1 MNKKRSKYEVH
12 AEIGI
17 TGNASAQFDDVKA
30 GRPIER
36 RLNRMERVVAAYDGE
51 IETRFANGLQVAFET
66 ADAAILGAREMQQR
80 CAVLPQLSGTRLALR
95 IGVHEGVVQQRSED
109 SVDGARINAAQ
120 LAVADDGIVVS
131 AAVVAVLNA
140 ELRKLA
146 HPLGDLPAPVT
157 AKTIDWRCEI
167 SSAAYGGEALGRASG
182 ASRPIGSHLVLHL
195 GLKTLELTQDNPE
208 ATVGRD
214 PLNDLVLVDDYVS
227 RNHCRIER
235 RFDCIVLTD
244 SSTNGTCVTPDNG
257 VELLVKNDS
266 VVLRGK
272 GLLFFGRLYNGERR
286 GGVSYEAY

>member
-12 AEIGI
+12 AEIDISGS
-17 TGNASAQFDDVKA
+17 ASAEFDDAKA

-36 RLNRMERVVAAYDGE
+36 RLNRMERVVAAYGGE
-51 IETRFANGLQVAFET
+51 VDTRLANGLQIAFET

-80 CAVLPQLSGTRLALR
+80 CAVLPQLSGIRLALR
-95 IGVHEGVVQQRSED
+95 IGVHEGIVQQRSED
-109 SVDGARINAAQ
+109 NVDGARANAAL
-120 LAVADDGIVVS
+120 LAVADDGIVAS
-131 AAVVAVLNA
+131 AAVIASLNP

-146 HPLGDLPAPVT
+146 QPLGDLPAPVT
-157 AKTIDWRCEI
+157 AKRIDWRREI
-167 SSAAYGGEALGRASG
+167 SSAAYGGEALRTAKGG
-182 ASRPIGSHLVLHL
+182 ARPTGSYLVLHL

-272 GLLFFGRLYNGERR
+272 GLLFFGRLCNGERR